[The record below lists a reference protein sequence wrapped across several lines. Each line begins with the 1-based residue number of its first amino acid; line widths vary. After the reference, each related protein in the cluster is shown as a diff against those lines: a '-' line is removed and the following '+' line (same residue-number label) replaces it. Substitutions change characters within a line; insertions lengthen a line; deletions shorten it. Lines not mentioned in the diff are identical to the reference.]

1 MVDANALIYKNKQ
14 NTKQTKNPTN
24 STHNQSII
32 DEFVSDRLAYLITD
46 GQNAIFMSRS

>member
-14 NTKQTKNPTN
+14 KQKTN
-24 STHNQSII
+24 KKPNKQHQNII